1 MGNTN
6 SATVNRDPPKVH
18 RDLCGLRYDNRF
30 SFASDKPQ
38 GITTMCFNDVVL
50 EPLATWVLLLVL
62 LPLLALSL
70 RRTRSSSISSSR
82 LINYRSSTY
91 RNEHKFSGRHS
102 RWRTAL
108 DVIYML
114 LVVAALL
121 MNILQIVRLALADR
135 GAGLLPFNLAGILI
149 VLVLM
154 HLRTPDLRAVSSTIL
169 AFWTMLLTFTAVA
182 LPGMGKLE
190 GIEDRKGTEYLLSD
204 EKIDVGVQIGL
215 YAVFWLVEASRL
227 VKRSVA
233 ARKESRGSAK
243 LPETPHNDGLAMSR
257 SVEDK
262 AVANA

>member
-1 MGNTN
+1 MGSTN

-30 SFASDKPQ
+30 SFASDKPR
-38 GITTMCFNDVVL
+38 GITTTCFNDVVL

-70 RRTRSSSISSSR
+70 RRTRSNSISSSR

-154 HLRTPDLRAVSSTIL
+154 LLRTPVLRAVNSTIL

-243 LPETPHNDGLAMSR
+243 LPKTPHNDGLAMSR